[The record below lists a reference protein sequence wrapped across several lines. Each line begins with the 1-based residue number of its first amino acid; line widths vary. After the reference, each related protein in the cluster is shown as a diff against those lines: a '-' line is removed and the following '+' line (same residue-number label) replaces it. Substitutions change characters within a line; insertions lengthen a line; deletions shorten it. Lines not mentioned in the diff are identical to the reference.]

1 MMKNLLFHT
10 EKALRELT
18 RPDGRQ
24 KKKKKSIA
32 VGLSVRSARGVPQKE
47 HAWQAVRIQGRA
59 YLRGL
64 LLVAVGTDVAS

>member
-24 KKKKKSIA
+24 KKKKKKHR
-32 VGLSVRSARGVPQKE
+32 GGTFRTVRPWGPTKGACMAGRTYPRTGVP
-47 HAWQAVRIQGRA
+47 ARPPAGGGR
-59 YLRGL
+59 Y
-64 LLVAVGTDVAS
+64 